1 MTKEKTVAELKSKMA
16 LLPEFGRK
24 DFGDGVIIWKNP
36 WESLCITTG
45 GNYLLLGE
53 KQVSYEDIAS
63 VNITNGKLQLVVTLT
78 LE

>member
-1 MTKEKTVAELKSKMA
+1 MTKEKVVSELKSKML

-24 DFGDGVIIWKNP
+24 DFGDGLLLWKNP
-36 WESLCITTG
+36 WESLCVTAG

-53 KQVSYEDIAS
+53 KQIAYEDIAS
-63 VNITNGKLQLVVTLT
+63 VNITNGKLQLVVSLT